1 MGLDPYQV
9 VFKICWSRLEHCL
22 IVYAQSVG
30 LTYLIRFDS
39 IVCVSF
45 CINTY
50 IENACT

>member
-30 LTYLIRFDS
+30 LTYDS
-39 IVCVSF
+39 IQLYK
-45 CINTY
+45 Y
-50 IENACT
+50 IENACA